1 MAYINNKLKALF
13 LHNVKCGGSYVKKI
27 LMDYYGFEGLFIE
40 NHKDADINSNN
51 KIDNCKY
58 LILNQYK
65 GIKKYE
71 NFFIFTFVRNPYD
84 KIYSA
89 YLYLK
94 RKLREENFEKIHNIQ
109 ENKDFFIDFNTFIRN
124 YKKINI
130 TAYFHAFVTQYEH
143 VSDSS
148 GNIKINFIGKL
159 ENIDNDLLNI
169 LSILKIDCI
178 NHDHELFFEKKI
190 NKLSDDNFNIAFDY
204 NEESFKFVNDFFAI
218 DFELFG
224 YKKYNTINEFRQC
237 YDERI
242 KKSKINNYHLIENNA
257 ISELENKNIIYDLYK
272 SILKLRYGLSEE
284 EKFFDKI
291 KKIINIML
299 LSIHD
304 NAISENVLEIIKIKD
319 SIIEKNKNEIKIMNT
334 RIFDLIKNNYC
345 VHECKNCNISFF
357 NTDSFN
363 SHIIIC
369 KNKLKEK

>member
-1 MAYINNKLKALF
+1 M
-13 LHNVKCGGSYVKKI
+13 
-27 LMDYYGFEGLFIE
+27 
-40 NHKDADINSNN
+40 
-51 KIDNCKY
+51 
-58 LILNQYK
+58 
-65 GIKKYE
+65 
-71 NFFIFTFVRNPYD
+71 
-84 KIYSA
+84 
-89 YLYLK
+89 
-94 RKLREENFEKIHNIQ
+94 
-109 ENKDFFIDFNTFIRN
+109 
-124 YKKINI
+124 
-130 TAYFHAFVTQYEH
+130 
-143 VSDSS
+143 
-148 GNIKINFIGKL
+148 
-159 ENIDNDLLNI
+159 
-169 LSILKIDCI
+169 KIDCI